1 MKRVAYASTTYLF
14 TFEPHEVGMPD
25 DCTDLELE
33 AAVTGY
39 LNRIFEETVH
49 YLGMPNDIEIEISN
63 N

>member
-1 MKRVAYASTTYLF
+1 MKRVAYVSMTYLF

-25 DCTDLELE
+25 DCADLELE

-49 YLGMPNDIEIEISN
+49 HLGMPNDIEIEISN

>member
-1 MKRVAYASTTYLF
+1 MKRVAYVSMTYLF
-14 TFEPHEVGMPD
+14 TFEPSEVGLSE

-39 LNRIFEETVH
+39 LNRMFEETTH
-49 YLGMPNDIEIEISN
+49 YLGVPNDIEIAISN